1 MKNKKILTI
10 ILVLVIML
18 TAGCGASDYIK
29 DKSGNMVTNNKTGQ
43 TLQKEIF
50 CKPTQDSDMYKL
62 YEEYNDQLATPLE
75 KLPECSNFKIR
86 KTKTDG
92 IWSLIFVKP
101 VAYVILKLGN
111 LLHSWGLTRAYL
123 GLSLII
129 IGILIRVVL
138 LPLNIKTQNQSK
150 NMQKLQPEMQKIERK
165 YAGRND
171 QESQMAKSQEM
182 MMLYKKYKVNPMLSC
197 LLALIQLPIF
207 FAFLQAIYKIPT
219 IYEGSIFGWNLGTTP
234 SVGIMQNHQYSYIL
248 LVVLI
253 ILTTFFSFKYS
264 MSATPTATPE
274 AAKQTKTM
282 LIVMTVMIGF
292 ASISLPTAIALY
304 WIATYAFVIAQ
315 TFTMKVIS
323 NRKTSYDKE
332 IKKESKKI
340 QEKLKLKE
348 GMKYGKNK

>member
-1 MKNKKILTI
+1 MKNKKL
-10 ILVLVIML
+10 LSLLLVIVIL
-18 TAGCGASDYIK
+18 FTTGCGADNYIK
-29 DKSGNMVTNNKTGQ
+29 DVENKIVTNNKTGQ
-43 TLQKEIF
+43 TLQKDIF
-50 CKPTQDSDMYKL
+50 CKPSKDTETYKL
-62 YEEYNDQLATPLE
+62 YEEYEDQMPTKLE
-75 KLPECSNFKIR
+75 DLPECSAFRIK

-101 VAYVILKLGN
+101 VAFVILKLGN
-111 LLHSWGLTRAYL
+111 LLRSWGLTKAYL
-123 GLSLII
+123 GLALII

-138 LPLNIKTQNQSK
+138 LPINIKTQNQSK
-150 NMQKLQPEMQKIERK
+150 NMQKLQPEMQKLEKK

-171 QESQMAKSQEM
+171 QESMMAKSQEM

-197 LLALIQLPIF
+197 ILALIQLPIF

-219 IYEGSIFGWNLGTTP
+219 IYEGEIFGWNLGTTP
-234 SVGIMQNHQYSYIL
+234 SIGITQNHQYTYIIL
-248 LVVLI
+248 IVLI

-264 MSATPTATPE
+264 MSQTPTATPD

-292 ASISLPTAIALY
+292 ASFSLPTAIALY
-304 WIATYAFVIAQ
+304 WIATYAFVIGQ
-315 TFTMKVIS
+315 TYVMRLITNKKG
-323 NRKTSYDKE
+323 NYDKE
-332 IKKESKKI
+332 LKKETKKI

>member
-1 MKNKKILTI
+1 MKNKRILTI
-10 ILVLVIML
+10 ILILVML
-18 TAGCGASDYIK
+18 CLTGCGSSNYIK
-29 DKSGNMVTNNKTGQ
+29 DEKNNLVTNNKTGQ

-50 CKPTQDSDMYKL
+50 CKPSKDTDMYKL
-62 YEEYNDQLATPLE
+62 YEKYEDQMTTSL
-75 KLPECSNFKIR
+75 KNLPECSNFKIR

-111 LLHSWGLTRAYL
+111 VLHSWGLTKAYL
-123 GLSLII
+123 GISLII
-129 IGILIRVVL
+129 IGILIRLIL

-150 NMQKLQPEMQKIERK
+150 NMQKLQPEMKKIEKK
-165 YAGRND
+165 YANRED
-171 QESQMAKSQEM
+171 KESMMAKSQEM

-219 IYEGSIFGWNLGTTP
+219 IYEGELFGWNLGTTP
-234 SVGIMQNHQYSYIL
+234 SVGILQNHQYSYIV
-248 LVVLI
+248 LVALI

-264 MSATPTATPE
+264 MSQNAAMNEE
-274 AAKQTKTM
+274 AASQTKTM

-304 WIATYAFVIAQ
+304 WIATYAFVIIQ
-315 TFTMKVIS
+315 TYIMKLITNKKS
-323 NRKTSYDKE
+323 NYDKE
-332 IKKESKKI
+332 LKKETKKI
-340 QEKLKLKE
+340 QEKLKVKE
-348 GMKYGKNK
+348 GMKYGKNN